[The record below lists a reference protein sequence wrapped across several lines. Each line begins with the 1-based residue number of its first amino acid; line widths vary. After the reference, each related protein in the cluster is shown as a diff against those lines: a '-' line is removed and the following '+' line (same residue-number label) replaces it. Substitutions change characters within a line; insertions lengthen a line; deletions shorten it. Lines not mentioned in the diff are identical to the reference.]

1 MEVFPLFA
9 AAMVSF
15 AHQPRAQLVRSP
27 VLGLNPQRV
36 RKFDQDSRH
45 RLMTNVVPSQL
56 AGNISRLPASDLN
69 NAALSFFTARTLYMA
84 LYLGIKG
91 ENGLAYARTGAYA
104 WSVSIPIW
112 GLWKAGEAMNRAG
125 REL

>member
-1 MEVFPLFA
+1 
-9 AAMVSF
+9 
-15 AHQPRAQLVRSP
+15 
-27 VLGLNPQRV
+27 
-36 RKFDQDSRH
+36 
-45 RLMTNVVPSQL
+45 MTNVVPSQL